1 MGAPPPGDDVYRRPL
16 RDALGCVAV
25 GPGWHC
31 ADVGAGVGDVTLALA
46 DLVGPTG
53 RVYGVDRSATAC
65 DELAKRAAEAG
76 ASQVVPL
83 VQAAEDLE
91 LPEQVDLAYCRF
103 LLMHVAEPYAVWS
116 RLVAATRKGGF
127 VLAQEPIT
135 SGGRVGGVALSMP
148 DVPHPDVGALLPR
161 YAIGTGCTIVAAWA
175 EAPAGAGPGPVAAYL
190 ADLTGVDPG
199 DDPIV
204 LPTLV
209 TVVARKPE
217 TP

>member
-16 RDALGCVAV
+16 RDAVSCVAA
-25 GPGWHC
+25 GLGRHC

-53 RVYGVDRSATAC
+53 RVYGVDRSAAAC
-65 DELAKRAAEAG
+65 DELAKRSAEAG

-91 LPEQVDLAYCRF
+91 LPEQVDLAVLPIPSHACRRA
-103 LLMHVAEPYAVWS
+103 LRRCLASWP
-116 RLVAATRKGGF
+116 RRGKGGF
-127 VLAQEPIT
+127 VLAQVPIT
-135 SGGRVGGVALSMP
+135 SGGRVGVRRAVDARRAP
-148 DVPHPDVGALLPR
+148 PDVGALLPG
-161 YAIGTGCTIVAAWA
+161 YAIGTGCTIVAGVV

-204 LPTLV
+204 LPALV

>member
-1 MGAPPPGDDVYRRPL
+1 MGAPPPGDDLYRRPL
-16 RDALGCVAV
+16 RDALGYVPV
-25 GPGWHC
+25 GPGWRC
-31 ADVGAGVGDVTLALA
+31 VDVGAGTGDVTLALA

-53 RVYGVDRSATAC
+53 RVYGIDRSAAAC
-65 DELAKRAAEAG
+65 DDLAKRSAGVG

-103 LLMHVAEPYAVWS
+103 LLMHVVDPHAVWS

-127 VLAQEPIT
+127 VVAQEPIT
-135 SGGRVGGVALSMP
+135 SAGRVGGVALSMP
-148 DVPHPDVGALLPR
+148 DAPCPDVVALLPG
-161 YAIGTGCTIVAAWA
+161 YAIGAGCRIVAAWA
-175 EAPAGAGPGPVAAYL
+175 EAPAGAGAGPVAAYL
-190 ADLTGVDPG
+190 AELTGVDPG

-204 LPTLV
+204 LPVLV
-209 TVVARKPE
+209 TVVAQKPE